1 MDIPC
6 IHLVDIHCKGCT
18 MYIHQSGG
26 YTWYIQGYTNEQYH
40 VYAMYFIEIYI
51 YIVYTRHISDIY
63 LK

>member
-1 MDIPC
+1 
-6 IHLVDIHCKGCT
+6 